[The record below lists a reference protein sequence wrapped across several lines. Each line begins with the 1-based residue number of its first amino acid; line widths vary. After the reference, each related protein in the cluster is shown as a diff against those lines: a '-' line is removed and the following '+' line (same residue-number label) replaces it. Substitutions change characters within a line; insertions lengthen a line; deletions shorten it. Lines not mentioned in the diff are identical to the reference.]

1 MNIQNPYLPADKQDI
16 DNITTLCEEEDILYE
31 PEKRK
36 QETAYPE
43 EFVFIALG
51 AVIMLAA
58 VFAYLN
64 FIN

>member
-16 DNITTLCEEEDILYE
+16 DNITTLREEEDVLYE
-31 PEKRK
+31 PEERGV
-36 QETAYPE
+36 AYPE